1 MKTQIEIFS
10 RRSIEVFIRTISII
24 SITLILSIS
33 AFSQDFAG
41 NGISNEQS
49 KENIAKGRGVY
60 NTSCSYC
67 HGLSGKGDGP
77 AADFLIPA
85 PRDFTSGEYK
95 YRRTPSGII
104 PTDWD
109 LFDRIT
115 KGVHGTSMINWA
127 DLPEEKRWQLVYYIK
142 TFSDKFKDEPNPSI
156 IKVGVPPEPTIES
169 LSRGRQFYIDAECWK
184 CHGLSGRG
192 DGPSADELL
201 NNKGEIS
208 IPRDLTVA
216 KNYGRGSSQRSIYL
230 TLLSGLDGTP
240 MPSYSDAFED
250 MDEELWDLVNYIYS
264 LSNRME

>member
-1 MKTQIEIFS
+1 MKTQFEIIT
-10 RRSIEVFIRTISII
+10 RQRIPIFIRTISII
-24 SITLILSIS
+24 SIVLTYNIS
-33 AFSQDFAG
+33 AFSQEFAEIG
-41 NGISNEQS
+41 ETDGPT
-49 KENIAKGRGVY
+49 KENIARGRGVY

-85 PRDFTSGEYK
+85 PRDFTLGEYK
-95 YRRTPSGII
+95 YRRTPSGTI

-115 KGVHGTSMINWA
+115 KGIHGTSMINWA
-127 DLPEEKRWQLVYYIK
+127 ELPEEKRWQLVYYIK
-142 TFSDKFKDEPNPSI
+142 TFSDKFKDEPNPSVI
-156 IKVGVPPEPTIES
+156 NVGLPPEPTFES

-250 MDEELWDLVNYIYS
+250 MDDELWDLVNYIYS